1 MFELCALLAVL
12 FDVRQAC
19 QAPGFFAVCL
29 PVGCPCGRVFLL
41 TPSSVCLDVI
51 LFWWCFGWLPV
62 VTSAL
67 LSLCIVF
74 AGLVRL
80 GFVSVVCT
88 SAFFFV
94 NEWHAV
100 FFIKK
105 CICI

>member
-51 LFWWCFGWLPV
+51 LFWWCFVWLPV
-62 VTSAL
+62 VRGGVTSAL
-67 LSLCIVF
+67 LCIVF

-80 GFVSVVCT
+80 EFVLLLS
-88 SAFFFV
+88 SFLMNGMPFFL
-94 NEWHAV
+94 
-100 FFIKK
+100 
-105 CICI
+105 

>member
-67 LSLCIVF
+67 LSLYCICWSCS
-74 AGLVRL
+74 VR
-80 GFVSVVCT
+80 VCT
-88 SAFFFV
+88 SAFFFF